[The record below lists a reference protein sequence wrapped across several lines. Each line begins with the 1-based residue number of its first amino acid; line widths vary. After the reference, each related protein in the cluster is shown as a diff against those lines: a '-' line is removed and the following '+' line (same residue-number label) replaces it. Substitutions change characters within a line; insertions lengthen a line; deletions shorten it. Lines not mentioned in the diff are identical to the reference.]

1 MRKRYKIFLSI
12 IITLVI
18 LLLSFVV
25 YMKHFRNSET
35 KEANKSNIVHNIE
48 NYGYT
53 LDDRDTEL
61 MKNEFHSLEAIL
73 NEEEIDYEKYAQSL
87 SKLFIIDLFTI
98 NNKINKYDIGGL
110 EYIYSSEQIKF
121 KDIVLDTI
129 YMDVLD
135 NTYHS
140 RNQKLPEV
148 KTVNVLETNKSSYQK
163 DGGAVESIIVTVA
176 WEYVEDFG
184 YDNKANITLIS
195 DNNQLYVVE
204 YSPVVEGE

>member
-25 YMKHFRNSET
+25 YMKYFRSAET

-73 NEEEIDYEKYAQSL
+73 NEEELDYEKYAQSL

>member
-110 EYIYSSEQIKF
+110 EYIYGSEQIKF

-163 DGGAVESIIVTVA
+163 DDKMVESIIVTVA
-176 WEYVEDFG
+176 WEYTLDLG
-184 YDNKANITLIS
+184 YDNKANITLVN